1 MSEFLKGSLY
11 TLRYSELA
19 SILIGPTLLFRSPHP
34 VALIMKTALALRH
47 VAFEDL
53 GQLAPLLKKNGY
65 EITYFDVGV
74 DSFANVSPLDADLVI
89 VLGGPIAVYDTAEYP
104 YLRAEIA
111 WLRARLLEDLP
122 TLGICL
128 GAQLMAAAL
137 HARVY
142 PGTSGKEIGW
152 SPLRAGRDAGGLPWF
167 SQLVGQE
174 TRVLHWHGDTFDL
187 PQGARHLAS
196 SEMYPNQAFAW
207 GENCLA
213 LQFHPEFDVRMVERW
228 LIGHAHEIA
237 HTRNI
242 SLAGLRAD
250 AEQYGRSFEAASQ
263 HFWQGWLRSLDGGEK
278 ETLRDMRRTA

>member
-1 MSEFLKGSLY
+1 MSDFLRQSLY
-11 TLRYSELA
+11 TLRYSE
-19 SILIGPTLLFRSPHP
+19 SKPFPLLFLHCT
-34 VALIMKTALALRH
+34 ATMKTALALRH
-47 VAFEDL
+47 IAFEDL
-53 GQLAPLLKKNGY
+53 GQLAPLLQRHGY
-65 EITYFDVGV
+65 QVQYIDVGV
-74 DSFANVSPLDADLVI
+74 DSFAYTSPLDADLVV
-89 VLGGPIAVYDTAEYP
+89 VLGGPIAVYDAEHYP

-142 PGTSGKEIGW
+142 PGTAGKEIGW
-152 SPLRAGRDAGGLPWF
+152 GRLQPGPDAQDMPWMA
-167 SQLVGQE
+167 QLMGE
-174 TRVLHWHGDTFDL
+174 DMRVLHWHGDTFDL

-196 SEMYPNQAFAW
+196 SSLYPNQAFAW
-207 GENCLA
+207 GEHGLA

-250 AEQYGRSFEAASQ
+250 NEQYGSHFQVASQ
-263 HFWQGWLRSLDGGEK
+263 QFWEGWLGSLPAARQER
-278 ETLRDMRRTA
+278 LRLRA